1 MATPYQMQ
9 QMDKLAALEALTKGI
24 VGQYGGGNDVKS
36 VAAQNE
42 AYVQGARQQGLTD
55 AEIAAQVPKLPWNDS
70 TRYIPSQSLMADELG
85 PAPANAVSGGP
96 AAPAPMPPAPVQ
108 AAMPAPAP
116 AQAPAQKPTFL
127 QRLGQGFDQAA
138 TAGLIDPSTLTKE
151 QRRILR
157 GQLLM
162 NLGGALS
169 QNRPVGE
176 GFQQQYNMIN
186 TRQADQAAKAK
197 AALTAQQEATRRQIY
212 QNADW
217 STSEGAQKLVND
229 LSRAGLYDDAME
241 VTKNIVSKLS
251 DDYTVMSDPRYGTI
265 LVDKTGRRPPQQINI
280 PGATPINEIKPYEA
294 ATLALKER
302 ELGIKEE
309 KAAAAGKAYRPLTAS
324 TATGLEKI
332 ATQRFQVDSSAST
345 FKDDYAGY
353 KGAGG
358 PAMALGRIL
367 PGEGGLQDAADWWQ
381 GYDRYK
387 NIVRNELFGASLTE
401 NEQAAF
407 KSADITPNMSA
418 ETIRKNLAR
427 QRAVLDGAAARN
439 GLRLISDG
447 YNPETVSVSLGIDFT
462 GYENPGYP
470 AAQWND
476 WSVEERQQKQLE
488 YWKAK
493 TKPKQPGQP
502 PAPAKPKAP
511 NANDDALINKYLR

>member
-36 VAAQNE
+36 VVAQNE

-85 PAPANAVSGGP
+85 PAPADAVAGGMP
-96 AAPAPMPPAPVQ
+96 APAPMPAAPVQ
-108 AAMPAPAP
+108 AAMPVQASAPAP
-116 AQAPAQKPTFL
+116 AQRQTFL

-162 NLGGALS
+162 NIGGALS

-176 GFQQQYNMIN
+176 GFQQQYNMIS

-241 VTKNIVSKLS
+241 VTKNIVLKLS
-251 DDYTVMSDPRYGTI
+251 DDYTVMSDQIYGTI
-265 LVDKTGRRPPQQINI
+265 LVDKTGRRPAKQINI
-280 PGATPINEIKPYEA
+280 PGATPINEITPYKA
-294 ATLALKER
+294 ATLALDQQKFGLEQQKFAF
-302 ELGIKEE
+302 EQE
-309 KAAAAGKAYRPLTAS
+309 KAKREAAAKGM
-324 TATGLEKI
+324 
-332 ATQRFQVDSSAST
+332 DS
-345 FKDDYAGY
+345 
-353 KGAGG
+353 
-358 PAMALGRIL
+358 
-367 PGEGGLQDAADWWQ
+367 
-381 GYDRYK
+381 
-387 NIVRNELFGASLTE
+387 
-401 NEQAAF
+401 
-407 KSADITPNMSA
+407 
-418 ETIRKNLAR
+418 
-427 QRAVLDGAAARN
+427 
-439 GLRLISDG
+439 G
-447 YNPETVSVSLGIDFT
+447 YNPRQQVGANAILTNSYNYVEKLTGI
-462 GYENPGYP
+462 P
-470 AAQWND
+470 AAKLRTLTPAQIEQEVIKKGRRVFQGPLLGDLPLFNRD
-476 WSVEERQQKQLE
+476 LEAYAMGMAQGQASINNPTGQITGPDLDAALRQQPNPRQNVETQARLIRQNIE
-488 YWKAK
+488 TALGGG
-493 TKPKQPGQP
+493 KPW
-502 PAPAKPKAP
+502 PAKRIK
-511 NANDDALINKYLR
+511 